1 MQTVAPLM
9 TIFTLPKAFTGAA
22 RQIQYNSIG
31 SWKALNAPK
40 VLGQRVEV
48 IMIGDEEGIEEAAA
62 EIQVKHVKQIRKNDA
77 GTPLV
82 SDAFR
87 IAAQTAQSELLIYCN
102 ADVILDDSFVSA
114 VEQVANDP
122 VVGDS
127 FLAIGTRT
135 DVEVNQRIDFSDPVA
150 TEGLMSTL
158 AQAGRLASI
167 CCKEFFAFRKGDFTD
182 LPDFAVGR
190 GNWDNWMVVSAK
202 QRGIPVVRLPQHTRL
217 LHQDH
222 QYDHLHDTTQKPGN
236 RLSCYVSGA
245 EARENQRLA
254 GGKHII
260 SGATATH
267 RLTQHG
273 VVRNCCAGLQMEFWR
288 DIHRFAALVRDLYFP
303 RKKS

>member
-1 MQTVAPLM
+1 MRTVAPQI
-9 TIFTLPKAFTGAA
+9 TIFTLPKSFSGAA

-31 SWKALNAPK
+31 SWKALGP
-40 VLGQRVEV
+40 RVEV
-48 IMIGDEEGIEEAAA
+48 IMIGDEEGLEEAAA
-62 EIQVKHVKQIRKNDA
+62 ELQVKHVKQVRKNDA

-87 IAAQTAQSELLIYCN
+87 IAAESDQRSLLVYCN
-102 ADVILDDSFVSA
+102 ADVILDDSFVTA
-114 VEQVANDP
+114 VDQIANDS
-122 VVGDS
+122 VVGKS

-135 DVEVNQRIDFSDPVA
+135 DVDVNQRIDFSDSIA
-150 TEGLMSTL
+150 TDALMSTL
-158 AQAGRLASI
+158 AQAGRQASI
-167 CCKEFFAFRKGDFTD
+167 CCKEFFAFRHGDFGD

-202 QRGIPVVRLPQHTRL
+202 KRGIPVVRLPKYVRL
-217 LHQDH
+217 FHQEH
-222 QYDHLHDTTQKPGN
+222 HYDHLHDTTHKPAN

-254 GGKHII
+254 GGKYII

-267 RLTQHG
+267 RLTQNG
-273 VVRNCCAGLQMEFWR
+273 VVKNYGAGLHLEFWR

-303 RKKS
+303 RKNS

>member
-1 MQTVAPLM
+1 MQAAAPLM

-22 RQIQYNSIG
+22 RQIQFNSIG
-31 SWKALNAPK
+31 SWKALGP
-40 VLGQRVEV
+40 RVEV

-62 EIQVKHVKQIRKNDA
+62 ELDVKHIKQIRKNDS

-87 IAAQTAQSELLIYCN
+87 IADQSTQSDASTLLVYCN
-102 ADVILDDSFVSA
+102 ADVILDDSFVTA
-114 VEQVANDP
+114 VDQVANDP
-122 VVGDS
+122 AVGDS

-135 DVEVNQRIDFSDPVA
+135 DVSVDQRIDFSDSVA
-150 TEGLMSTL
+150 TDTLMNTL
-158 AQAGRLASI
+158 AQHGTPASI
-167 CCKEFFAFRKGDFTD
+167 CCKEFFAFRKKDFSD
-182 LPDFAVGR
+182 IPDFAVGR

-202 QRGIPVVRLPQHTRL
+202 QRSIPVVRLPQHTRV

-222 QYDHLHDTTQKPGN
+222 QYDHLDN
-236 RLSCYVSGA
+236 SSRRSASRLSCYVSGA

-267 RLTQHG
+267 RLTSLG
-273 VVRNCCAGLQMEFWR
+273 VVKNCCAGLQLEFWS
-288 DIHRFAALVRDLYFP
+288 DIPRFFGLVRDLYFP
-303 RKKS
+303 KKNS